1 MKRTIRLVM
10 GFNTMFTQH
19 NYFYA
24 AQVSDSTRD
33 STIDTDI
40 LELSTLS
47 AGETSPFSG
56 NSPTRETSCQS
67 SIVPDPLPMPV
78 ALPDTQLNSSS
89 RSAESLPVSLPSKTS
104 AKLPEQPKKTPRKV
118 TMDEINE
125 LHLSVLQ
132 KEKMKLD
139 LEIENILLKKREILL
154 RIQELESRS
163 NLFSKDAP
171 SYNNPNHGNS
181 MR

>member
-1 MKRTIRLVM
+1 M

-19 NYFYA
+19 NFYA

-33 STIDTDI
+33 STIDADI

-89 RSAESLPVSLPSKTS
+89 SSAESLPVKTS
-104 AKLPEQPKKTPRKV
+104 AKLPEQPKKTRRKKV

-125 LHLSVLQ
+125 LHLAVLQ

-163 NLFSKDAP
+163 NLFS
-171 SYNNPNHGNS
+171 
-181 MR
+181 

>member
-1 MKRTIRLVM
+1 MQHK
-10 GFNTMFTQH
+10 FQTQPGTQQLMLTSL
-19 NYFYA
+19 NCQLYL
-24 AQVSDSTRD
+24 
-33 STIDTDI
+33 
-40 LELSTLS
+40 LENPVPFL
-47 AGETSPFSG
+47 ET
-56 NSPTRETSCQS
+56 PTRETSCQS

-89 RSAESLPVSLPSKTS
+89 SSAESLPVSLPSKTS
-104 AKLPEQPKKTPRKV
+104 AKLPEQPKKTPRKKV

-125 LHLSVLQ
+125 LHLAVLQ

-163 NLFSKDAP
+163 NLFS
-171 SYNNPNHGNS
+171 
-181 MR
+181 